1 MQNYITSLHRE
12 YINFDEDAVVESE
25 KVKHFEDCRNLKTEY
40 SKLDKLYEDVCG
52 NIKFLRGE
60 LGNIN

>member
-1 MQNYITSLHRE
+1 M
-12 YINFDEDAVVESE
+12 ESE